1 MKLLTESEFHATFAS
16 PMQRVAL
23 DSAPP
28 VSFWPYFDAIPSDH
42 FAGRVS
48 LEGSV
53 RYAWIDATG
62 HFQHVLI
69 DTDDSPAPNHA
80 LQRTEAGVGVFSVY
94 HVFPRQPLSLSLGP
108 LGDYALFP
116 C

>member
-16 PMQRVAL
+16 PMQRVPL

-53 RYAWIDATG
+53 RYAWIDTTG
-62 HFQHVLI
+62 RFQHVLI
-69 DTDDSPAPNHA
+69 DTDDQN
-80 LQRTEAGVGVFSVY
+80 VFMVIILDLRECSVFGHRLLNLNREY
-94 HVFPRQPLSLSLGP
+94 
-108 LGDYALFP
+108 
-116 C
+116 